1 MRRGSKS
8 ANTSGTETGI
18 VVEKRKADIYT
29 VLLALSF
36 VAVVIASVCLSLE
49 MAAYDWDMSAR

>member
-1 MRRGSKS
+1 MLQRGSKS
-8 ANTSGTETGI
+8 VDESDTEF
-18 VVEKRKADIYT
+18 VEKSKADVYT

-36 VAVVIASVCLSLE
+36 VAVLIACICLSLE